1 MLYLSRWT
9 VYSVIGICLLG
20 FWAAVPNFFTSQTI
34 REWPVVLWR
43 TQINL
48 GLDLQGGSSLLL
60 QVDIDKVVEDRVRAL
75 ADSVRVLLRRQE
87 IDYQTVDIDSTTI
100 SVVLTDAAA
109 DLDRTIDRI
118 EQELIFPQQQ
128 TSLTAT
134 PEELDLRRRNTG
146 FDLSLNEVGLG
157 LRVSQAMEES
167 IEIIRRRIDESGINE
182 PLIARQGARRILV
195 QLPGIEDPE
204 RIKELI
210 GQTAKM
216 TFHLLHPDANTY
228 TAGARIPPGAILL
241 YSQEPD
247 PYSGELL
254 TYLLRRRV
262 EVDGASLIDA
272 QPASDPQTGAW
283 VVNFEF
289 DSIGSRRFAQVTREN
304 VNRQFA
310 IVLDDTVISAP
321 VIREPILGGRG
332 QISGQFSV
340 ASANDLAVLLR
351 AGALPA
357 PLTLIE
363 ERTVG
368 PNLGAD
374 AIRAGANAC
383 AIGFI
388 LVILY
393 MALIYGW
400 FGILAN
406 ITLIANMVMI
416 VGFLSLP
423 PATLT
428 LPGIAGLLLTLGM
441 AVDANILINERI
453 REETQR
459 GKSPYAA
466 MDAGFRR
473 AFSTILDSNATTLL
487 TMILLYSFGSGPVRG
502 FAVTISCGIITT
514 VFSAMFVT
522 RLMMVGWLR
531 KTKPTRLP
539 L

>member
-1 MLYLSRWT
+1 MLYFSRWT
-9 VYSVIGICLLG
+9 IYIVLGICCLG
-20 FWAAVPNFFTSQTI
+20 FWAAVPNFFSSETVE
-34 REWPVVLWR
+34 EWPILLSR

-60 QVDIDKVVEDRVRAL
+60 EVDTDKLIEDRVQNL
-75 ADSVRVLLRRQE
+75 ADSVRVVLRRA
-87 IDYQTVDIDSTTI
+87 DIGYRSLDISESEI
-100 SVVLTDAAA
+100 SVLLTDPETDLEAAL
-109 DLDRTIDRI
+109 DLI
-118 EQELIFPQQQ
+118 EQEFVLPQQP
-128 TSLTAT
+128 TAFASVI
-134 PEELDLRRRNTG
+134 EEIDLQRQDEG
-146 FDLSLNEVGLG
+146 FELSLNEAGLSR
-157 LRVSQAMEES
+157 RVSQAMEES

-182 PLIARQGARRILV
+182 PLIARQGGRRILV
-195 QLPGIEDPE
+195 QLPGVEDPQ
-204 RIKELI
+204 RIKDLI

-216 TFHLLHPDANTY
+216 TFHLLHPEAAAY
-228 TAGARIPPGAILL
+228 IPGSRIPPGARLL
-241 YSQEPD
+241 YGQEPD
-247 PYSGELL
+247 PYSGQGES
-254 TYLLRRRV
+254 YLLRRRV
-262 EVDGASLIDA
+262 EVDGASLINA
-272 QPASDPQTGAW
+272 QPATDPQSGQW

-289 DSIGSRRFAQVTREN
+289 DAIGTRRFAQVTREN

-310 IVLDDTVISAP
+310 IVLDDAVISAP

-351 AGALPA
+351 AGALPTS
-357 PLTLIE
+357 LTLVE

-374 AIRAGANAC
+374 AIQAGLNAC
-383 AIGFI
+383 IIGFL

-393 MALIYGW
+393 MGVIYGW

-406 ITLIANMVMI
+406 ITLIANMIMI
-416 VGFLSLP
+416 IGFLSLP

-453 REETQR
+453 REEAYR

-466 MDAGFRR
+466 MEAGFRR
-473 AFSTILDSNATTLL
+473 AFSTILDSNVTTLL
-487 TMILLYSFGSGPVRG
+487 TMLLLYYFGSGPVRG
-502 FAVTISCGIITT
+502 FAVTISCGIVTT
-514 VFSAMFVT
+514 VFSAMFVS
-522 RLMMVGWLR
+522 RLMMVSWLR
-531 KTKPTRLP
+531 RTRANRLP